1 MDFAKAFDSVPYERL
16 LAKLEAYGVR
26 GQTLRWIRSFL
37 VGREQVVRVNG
48 KESRPASVLS
58 GIPQGSVLGPLLFV
72 LFINDLP
79 DAVTSWCYLFAD
91 DTKVARPVA
100 CKEDALLLQRDLDE
114 LQTWSSNWLL
124 KFHPDKC
131 KIISVGAHE
140 NIKHCHLYKIDDIEI
155 EHVFQ
160 MKDLGVT
167 IDADL
172 RFDDHIHEI
181 VKKAN
186 SMMGIIRRSFSHLD
200 SKLFKLLFPAFVRS
214 HLEYNQAV
222 WAPSRRSLI
231 NLIEGVQ
238 IRATKLVDNLGH
250 LDYEDRLC
258 TIGLPTLAF
267 RRMRGDLIELFKHFT
282 AYDPAARSPRFAT
295 TPRPSDRRPRQV

>member
-1 MDFAKAFDSVPYERL
+1 M
-16 LAKLEAYGVR
+16 
-26 GQTLRWIRSFL
+26 
-37 VGREQVVRVNG
+37 
-48 KESRPASVLS
+48 
-58 GIPQGSVLGPLLFV
+58 

-155 EHVFQ
+155 EHGFQ

-250 LDYEDRLC
+250 LVYEYRLRA
-258 TIGLPTLAF
+258 IGLPTLAF

-295 TPRPSDRRPRQV
+295 TPRPSDRRPRQVYRHDAADGIRGVQYNSFYFHAAPIWNDLPASVVSANTMNTFKRRLDMHLKDHPLRYDYTWIRDV